1 MGIIV
6 QKYGGTSVSSI
17 EKIKKIAENIY
28 KTKKKGHEVVVVVSA
43 MGNTTNELLDMAS
56 EITDTPDR
64 RELDMLL
71 TTGER
76 QTISLLSIALKNLG
90 QDAISLTGSQSGI
103 ITNTVHNKA
112 KILEVRPYRI
122 EDAINESKI
131 VIVAGFQ
138 GVSYLKEITT
148 LGRGGSD
155 TTALAL
161 TAALNALYCEIY
173 SDVDGVFSAN
183 PKVVKLPEK
192 LDEISYD
199 QMLAMSENGAK
210 VLAADAVRFAKHYKI
225 KLYSKNA
232 FKSGEGTFITDEAI
246 MKTIVAV
253 TSEENIIVLT
263 MKKSN
268 LERLLIWLMEAD
280 IFYKEVWQTEDDI
293 TFIFDKTDIQD
304 EAYFLGWLDR
314 CEVEYF
320 SDRGKVSLIGNKL
333 YEDPMLLI
341 EANNILDKHKIKTYG
356 FNLRDLT
363 ASFIVDKDRVEELV
377 NFFHK
382 EFIATSTK

>member
-17 EKIKKIAENIY
+17 DKIKKIAKNIV
-28 KTKKKGHEVVVVVSA
+28 KVKEIGHEVVVVVSA
-43 MGNTTNELLDMAS
+43 MGKTTNELLNMANK
-56 EITDTPDR
+56 ITDNPDR

-122 EDAINESKI
+122 EDAINDGKVAI
-131 VIVAGFQ
+131 IAGFQ

-183 PKVVKLPEK
+183 PEVVKLPQK

-210 VLAADAVRFAKHYKI
+210 ILAADAVRFAKHYKI
-225 KLYSKNA
+225 KLFSKNA

-246 MKTIVAV
+246 MRTVVAV
-253 TSEENIIVLT
+253 TSEDNIIILT
-263 MKKSN
+263 MKKKN

-280 IFYKEVWQTEDDI
+280 IFYKEIWSDNDNI
-293 TFIFDKTDIQD
+293 TFIFDRTDIQD
-304 EAYFLGWLDR
+304 EQYFLGWLDR

-320 SDRGKVSLIGNKL
+320 DSRAKVSLIGNKL

-341 EANNILDKHKIKTYG
+341 DSSDILEKNNIKVYG

-363 ASFIVDKDRVEELV
+363 SSFVIDKSRVEDAVKL
-377 NFFHK
+377 FHK
-382 EFIATSTK
+382 EFIEK

>member
-1 MGIIV
+1 MGVVV

-17 EKIKKIAENIY
+17 DKIKKIAKNII
-28 KTKKKGHEVVVVVSA
+28 KVKEKGHDVVVVVSA
-43 MGNTTNELLDMAS
+43 MGKTTNDLISMAN

-90 QDAISLTGSQSGI
+90 YDAISLTGSQSGI

-122 EDAINESKI
+122 EDAINEGKI
-131 VIVAGFQ
+131 AIVAGFQ

-161 TAALNALYCEIY
+161 TAALNGLYCEIY

-183 PKVVKLPEK
+183 PAVVKLPYK
-192 LDEISYD
+192 IGEISYD

-210 VLAADAVRFAKHYKI
+210 ILAADAVRFAKHYKI
-225 KLYSKNA
+225 KLFSKNA

-246 MKTIVAV
+246 MKTVVAV
-253 TSEENIIVLT
+253 TSEENIIILT
-263 MKKSN
+263 MKKKN
-268 LERLLIWLMEAD
+268 LERLLIWLMEVD
-280 IFYKEVWQTEDDI
+280 IFYKEIWSDNETI
-293 TFIFDKTDIQD
+293 TFIFDRTDIQD
-304 EAYFLGWLDR
+304 EEYFLGWLDR

-320 SDRGKVSLIGNKL
+320 DNRAKLSLIGNKL
-333 YEDPMLLI
+333 YEEPMLLI
-341 EANNILDKHKIKTYG
+341 DASDILEKNKIKTYG

-363 ASFIVDKDRVEELV
+363 ASFIIDKDRIEDAVKL
-377 NFFHK
+377 FHK
-382 EFIATSTK
+382 GFIEQ

>member
-17 EKIKKIAENIY
+17 EKIKKIAQNIVNV
-28 KTKKKGHEVVVVVSA
+28 KKKGHEVVVVVSA
-43 MGNTTNELLDMAS
+43 MGDSTDRLLKMANEISDN
-56 EITDTPDR
+56 PDR

-90 QDAISLTGSQSGI
+90 HDAISLTGSQSGI

-112 KILEVRPYRI
+112 KILEIRPYRI
-122 EDAINESKI
+122 EDAINEGKI

-183 PKVVKLPEK
+183 PKVVRFPEK
-192 LDEISYD
+192 IDEISYD

-232 FKSGEGTFITDEAI
+232 FKSGKGTFITDEAV
-246 MKTIVAV
+246 MKTIIAV
-253 TSEENIIVLT
+253 TSEENLIFLT
-263 MKKSN
+263 MHKKH
-268 LERLLIWLMEAD
+268 LERLLIWLMESD
-280 IFYKEVWQTEDDI
+280 IFYKEIWQNQEEVTL
-293 TFIFDKTDIQD
+293 IFDRTDIHD
-304 EAYFLGWLDR
+304 EEYFLGWLDR

-341 EANNILDKHKIKTYG
+341 EANNILEKNKIKIYG
-356 FNLRDLT
+356 FNLRDT
-363 ASFIVDKDRVEELV
+363 VASFIIDKSEINKAV
-377 NFFHK
+377 NLFHN
-382 EFIATSTK
+382 EFIKKS

>member
-17 EKIKKIAENIY
+17 DKIKKIAKNIV
-28 KTKKKGHEVVVVVSA
+28 KVKEIGHEVVVVVSA
-43 MGNTTNELLDMAS
+43 MGKTTNELLNMANK
-56 EITDTPDR
+56 ITDNPDR

-122 EDAINESKI
+122 EDAINDGKVAI
-131 VIVAGFQ
+131 IAGFQ

-183 PKVVKLPEK
+183 PEVVKLPQK

-210 VLAADAVRFAKHYKI
+210 ILAADAVRFAKHYKI
-225 KLYSKNA
+225 KLFSKNA

-246 MKTIVAV
+246 MRTVVAV
-253 TSEENIIVLT
+253 TSEDNIIILT
-263 MKKSN
+263 MKKKN

-280 IFYKEVWQTEDDI
+280 IFYKEIWSDNDNI
-293 TFIFDKTDIQD
+293 TFIFDRTDIQD
-304 EAYFLGWLDR
+304 EQYFLGWLDR

-320 SDRGKVSLIGNKL
+320 DSRAKVSLIGNKL

-341 EANNILDKHKIKTYG
+341 DSSDILEKNNIKVYG

-363 ASFIVDKDRVEELV
+363 ASFVIDKSRVEDAVKL
-377 NFFHK
+377 FHK
-382 EFIATSTK
+382 EFIEK

>member
-6 QKYGGTSVSSI
+6 QKYGGSSVSSI
-17 EKIKKIAENIY
+17 EKIKKVAENIY
-28 KTKKKGHEVVVVVSA
+28 KAKKKGHEVVVVVSA
-43 MGNTTNELLDMAS
+43 MGNTTNELLEMAS
-56 EITDTPDR
+56 LITDTPDR

-122 EDAINESKI
+122 EDAINESKV

-183 PKVVKLPEK
+183 PKVVKLPQK

-253 TSEENIIVLT
+253 TSEENLIILT

-280 IFYKEVWQTEDDI
+280 IFYKEVWQNNDEV

-304 EAYFLGWLDR
+304 ESYFLGWLDR

-320 SDRGKVSLIGNKL
+320 SDRAKVSLIGNKL

-341 EANNILDKHKIKTYG
+341 EANNILDKYKIKTYG

-363 ASFIVDKDRVEELV
+363 ASFIVDKDKVDNLV
-377 NFFHK
+377 NLFHK
-382 EFIATSTK
+382 EFIDK

>member
-28 KTKKKGHEVVVVVSA
+28 KAKKKGHEVVVVVSA
-43 MGNTTNELLDMAS
+43 MGNTTNKLLEMAS
-56 EITDTPDR
+56 LITDTPDR

-122 EDAINESKI
+122 EDAINESKV

-183 PKVVKLPEK
+183 PKVVKLPQK

-232 FKSGEGTFITDEAI
+232 FKSGKGTFITDEAI

-253 TSEENIIVLT
+253 TSEQDLIILT
-263 MKKSN
+263 MKKTN

-280 IFYKEVWQTEDDI
+280 IFYKEVWQNDDEI
-293 TFIFDKTDIQD
+293 TFIFDETDIQD
-304 EAYFLGWLDR
+304 ENYFLGWLDR

-320 SDRGKVSLIGNKL
+320 SDRAKVSLIGNKL

-341 EANNILDKHKIKTYG
+341 DANNILDKYKIKTYG

-363 ASFIVDKDRVEELV
+363 ASFIVDKDKTGELV
-377 NFFHK
+377 NLFHE
-382 EFIATSTK
+382 EFINK